1 MKSVVVLGILVLLN
15 EILLDIE
22 KRVFLNLGCM
32 EVLFDLIL
40 CIFFEIYLRKYIIIK
55 VKNLD

>member
-40 CIFFEIYLRKYIIIK
+40 CIFFEI
-55 VKNLD
+55 